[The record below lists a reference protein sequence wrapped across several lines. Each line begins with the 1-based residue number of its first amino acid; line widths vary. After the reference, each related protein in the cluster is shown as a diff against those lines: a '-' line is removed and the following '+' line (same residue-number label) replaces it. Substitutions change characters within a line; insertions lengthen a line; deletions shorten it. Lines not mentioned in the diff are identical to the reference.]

1 MSGMNDRLQ
10 RFVEQVE
17 LERKKCI
24 VKREEKVKLRDH
36 IGAVGWDGKVQG
48 LSMALAIMREPD
60 AKNIF
65 QPLEGSPGWVR
76 YPPTPNDADCRHDRG
91 GTVGQRLKQME
102 INCRWLMDITDRIH
116 DALCPGQYG
125 TWQDR
130 AKQAVEAAERL
141 ASNAPRQAR
150 RDSGW
155 AF

>member
-1 MSGMNDRLQ
+1 
-10 RFVEQVE
+10 
-17 LERKKCI
+17 
-24 VKREEKVKLRDH
+24 
-36 IGAVGWDGKVQG
+36 
-48 LSMALAIMREPD
+48 MALAILREPD

-76 YPPTPNDADCRHDRG
+76 YPPIPNDADCRHDRG

-141 ASNAPRQAR
+141 ASNAAPHTGAVAPSVQALVGN
-150 RDSGW
+150 SGGRNETE
-155 AF
+155 